1 MPVSLPVRLG
11 LAVLALGVGIGGVLV
26 VRSSLPP
33 AAVPTDTA
41 LGTKKNYVSFVI
53 NTQEFIYDDLSAETL
68 NRIIDIHERYG
79 IPVDVY
85 LDDAIA
91 QKYETNAPELLERL
105 KTSDVVAVSY
115 HIRPP
120 KPYYSGFD
128 WAGLDEMAAD
138 DLLDLLTEYETHAVD
153 PTTAEPTDAPG
164 GYGHLSELM
173 GYAPVVAAMQPNP
186 ESGPALARLFR
197 EMGASFFIEHRA
209 EPIELGEKKSGV
221 YLRPET
227 EEVRLFARTDETAE
241 EIVAGTFAN
250 ADAVDGPTF
259 VNVKVH
265 DNDFIADASA
275 WTSIYIAKG
284 THRRPPF
291 DLTLGTTNRS
301 LLSDEESETL
311 WSSYEAS
318 VAYVAEHSDLYTA
331 VNAFGLLEI
340 VGE

>member
-1 MPVSLPVRLG
+1 MF
-11 LAVLALGVGIGGVLV
+11 A
-26 VRSSLPP
+26 VRSILPP
-33 AAVPTDTA
+33 AVEPADTA
-41 LGTKKNYVSFVI
+41 SDADANYVSFVI
-53 NTQEFIYDDLSAETL
+53 NTQEFIYDELSAETL
-68 NRIIDIHERYG
+68 NRIIDIHERYAV
-79 IPVDVY
+79 PVDVY
-85 LDDAIA
+85 LDDAIT
-91 QKYETNAPELLERL
+91 QKYEANAPELLERL

-128 WAGLDEMAAD
+128 WANLDEMAAD
-138 DLLDLLTEYETHAVD
+138 NLLALLTEYETHAVD

-186 ESGPALARLFR
+186 ESGPTLARVFR
-197 EMGASFFIEHRA
+197 DMGASFFIEHRA
-209 EPIELGEKKSGV
+209 EPIGLGETKSGV

-227 EEVRLFARTDETAE
+227 EEVRLFERTDESAE
-241 EIVAGTFAN
+241 EIVAGTFAD

-259 VNVKVH
+259 VNIKVH

-301 LLSDEESETL
+301 LLSEEESETL

-318 VAYVAEHSDLYTA
+318 VAYVADHRDVYVP
-331 VNAFGLLEI
+331 VNAFGLREL
-340 VGE
+340 VDAYGTNP